1 MRLRG
6 TGAPV
11 VALRAY
17 SGRKQGCRRIP
28 VDAQIRT
35 SRMRG
40 ALGGPR
46 VLLRRLREVMAEP
59 VSAQDRLDKVVV
71 LIAANMVA
79 EVCSVYVLRVDGTLE
94 LYATEGLKRE
104 AVHETVLKSDEGLV
118 GLVASEANPI
128 NLSDA
133 QAHPAFS
140 FRPETGEEIYHSFLG
155 VPVLRAGNTLG
166 VLVVQNRARRTYTE
180 EEEEALQT
188 TAMVLAEM
196 IASGEL
202 SSIARPGAEPVA
214 RHTMHVTGAA
224 LSDGIALGHVV
235 LHEPRVV
242 VTNVIADDVPKELKR
257 LDASIATFR
266 ADLDRLVEHGEAAEG
281 GEHREVLEAYR
292 MFGYDQGWLHKMRE
306 AVMTG
311 LTAEAGVERVQ
322 SDTRARM
329 LRASDPYLRDR
340 LHDLDDLANRLMRV
354 LMGQDHAPGK
364 EHLPENAIVVARSMG
379 PAALLDYDRKRLR
392 GLVLEEGGPTSH
404 VSIVARALGI
414 PTVGEIENATGLV
427 EPGDAIIV
435 DGSTGN
441 VHMRPPQDIEA
452 AYGER
457 VKLRARRQAQYRAL
471 RDKPCVTK
479 DGRAISLM
487 INAGLVIDLPHLDE
501 TGAAGIGL
509 FRTELQFMV
518 AATLPRTGDQ
528 LGLYRTV
535 LDAAGKRPVTFRT
548 LDIGGDKVLPYMR
561 NVQEENPALG
571 WRAIRLGLDRP
582 GLLRSQV
589 RAMLRAA
596 GGRELRLMFPM
607 ISMVEE
613 FDKAKALVEVELTH
627 LRRHGHA
634 LPERVQIGTMLEVPA
649 LLYQLDELLDRVDFL
664 SVGSND
670 LMQFLYAAD
679 RGNAHV
685 AHRFDPLSTPVLR
698 ALKEIADK
706 GKKHGKPVALCGE
719 LASQPIGAMA
729 LAILGYRSMSLS
741 PSAVG
746 PVKALLLDLDCSK
759 GEAAILPFL
768 AQPVGSVSIRHK
780 LEGFAAAEGLQL

>member
-1 MRLRG
+1 
-6 TGAPV
+6 
-11 VALRAY
+11 
-17 SGRKQGCRRIP
+17 
-28 VDAQIRT
+28 
-35 SRMRG
+35 MRG

-59 VSAQDRLDKVVV
+59 ISAQDRLDKVVV

-104 AVHETVLKSDEGLV
+104 AVHQTVLKSDEGLV
-118 GLVASEANPI
+118 GLVATEANPI

-155 VPVLRAGNTLG
+155 VPILRAGNTLG
-166 VLVVQNRARRTYTE
+166 VLTVQNRARRTYTE

-202 SSIARPGAEPVA
+202 SSIARPGAEPIA
-214 RHTMHVTGAA
+214 HHAMHLKGTS

-242 VTNVIADDVPKELKR
+242 VTNVIADDVPRELRR
-257 LDASIATFR
+257 LDAAVAKLRS
-266 ADLDRLVEHGEAAEG
+266 DLDRLVDHRDLADG
-281 GEHREVLEAYR
+281 GEHREVIEAYR
-292 MFGYDQGWLHKMRE
+292 MFSYDQGWLHKIRE
-306 AVMTG
+306 AVTTG

-354 LMGQDHAPGK
+354 LMGQDHAPSR
-364 EHLPENAIVVARSMG
+364 EQLPENAIVVARSMS
-379 PAALLDYDRKRLR
+379 PAALLDYDRKKLR

-414 PTVGEIENATGLV
+414 PTVGDIDNAVGLV
-427 EPGDAIIV
+427 EQGDAIIV
-435 DGSTGN
+435 DGSTGT
-441 VHMRPPQDIEA
+441 VHMRPPPDIEA

-471 RDKPCVTK
+471 RDRPCLTK
-479 DGRAISLM
+479 DGCTVELM
-487 INAGLVIDLPHLDE
+487 INAGLTIDLPHIED
-501 TGAAGIGL
+501 TGAGGIGL

-518 AATLPRTGDQ
+518 ANAMPRINEQ
-528 LGLYRTV
+528 LALYRQV
-535 LDAAGKRPVTFRT
+535 FDAAEKRPVTFRT

-561 NVQEENPALG
+561 DVEEENPALG

-589 RAMLRAA
+589 RALLRAA
-596 GGRELRLMFPM
+596 SGRELRLMFPM
-607 ISMVEE
+607 IAMVEE
-613 FDKAKALVEVELTH
+613 FDKAKALVEIELTH
-627 LRRHGHA
+627 LRRHGHT
-634 LPERVQIGTMLEVPA
+634 LPERVQVGAMLEVPS
-649 LLYQLDELLDRVDFL
+649 LLFQLDELLDRVDFL

-670 LMQFLYAAD
+670 LMQFLFAAD
-679 RGNAHV
+679 RGNTRV
-685 AHRFDPLSTPVLR
+685 SERFDPLSTPMLRVL
-698 ALKEIADK
+698 KNIIDK
-706 GKKHGKPVALCGE
+706 AKQHDKPVALCGE

-729 LAILGYRSMSLS
+729 LVVIGFRSLSLS

-746 PVKALLLDLDCSK
+746 PVKAVLLELNCK
-759 GEAAILPFL
+759 KAEQTILPLL
-768 AQPVGSVSIRHK
+768 ASPAGNISIRQK
-780 LEGFAAAEGLQL
+780 LESFAEAEGLQL